1 MSDVTTSAD
10 TLHRDWLLGTGDHG
24 VAVTELE
31 WGILRFF
38 AAFERS
44 CEQLSRLATADG
56 LKFQEVIVVGVV
68 AMQRGHPTASSL
80 ARQLNRDDVQNLQYT
95 LRKLVESRYLTQ
107 SKKTG
112 SRVVTYAVSGKGRKF
127 ITDYFQVRS
136 KLLTKKTGLIEDID
150 AKLSG
155 ASELISVLTGLYDG
169 AAMTSS
175 TYSPFYESKDTIAAD
190 AGEAKE

>member
-1 MSDVTTSAD
+1 MSNVTTSPD
-10 TLHRDWLLGTGDHG
+10 SWHGDWLLGTGDHG
-24 VAVTELE
+24 IAVTELE

-95 LRKLVESRYLTQ
+95 LRKLVDNGYLSQ

-112 SRVVTYAVSGKGRKF
+112 SRVVTYAVSKKGRKF
-127 ITDYFQVRS
+127 ITDYFTVRS
-136 KLLTKKTGLIEDID
+136 KLLTQKTGLIEDID

-155 ASELISVLTGLYDG
+155 ASELVSVLTGLYDG

-175 TYSPFYESKDTIAAD
+175 TYSPLYDNRENH
-190 AGEAKE
+190 E

>member
-1 MSDVTTSAD
+1 MSDVTASGD
-10 TLHRDWLLGTGDHG
+10 SLHRDWLLGTSDHG
-24 VAVTELE
+24 VAVTEVE

-44 CEQLSRLATADG
+44 CEQLSRLATPDG

-95 LRKLVESRYLTQ
+95 LRKLVENGYLSQ

-112 SRVVTYAVSGKGRKF
+112 SRVVTYGVSDKGKKF
-127 ITDYFQVRS
+127 VVDYFLVRS

-150 AKLSG
+150 DKLSG

-175 TYSPFYESKDTIAAD
+175 TYSPFYESRDGLVGVLKD
-190 AGEAKE
+190 